1 MGIIKSWKQMAGV
14 AGQMPAMIDQAHQLQ
29 AQAAQMQ
36 AAQMQNGQYGQVPQ
50 PATPAGND
58 PRMLPI
64 EGISLQEY
72 ARISKVAATRG
83 LDVAG
88 LTAYV
93 AQQGIDPAAWTRA
106 TEGWNARFKGDMALA
121 TYFGRLYQEAQV

>member
-14 AGQMPAMIDQAHQLQ
+14 AGQMPAMMNQAQQLQ

-36 AAQMQNGQYGQVPQ
+36 ASQMQYGVVPQ
-50 PATPAGND
+50 PVTPADND

-64 EGISLQEY
+64 EGISLQDY

-88 LTAYV
+88 LAGYV
-93 AQQGIDPAAWTRA
+93 AQLGIDPAVWTRA
-106 TEGWNARFKGDMALA
+106 TDGWNARFKGDMALA
-121 TYFGRLYQEAQV
+121 AYFGRLYQEAQV

>member
-1 MGIIKSWKQMAGV
+1 MGFIKQWKQLAGV
-14 AGQMPAMIDQAHQLQ
+14 ANEMPAMMNQAQQLQ

-36 AAQMQNGQYGQVPQ
+36 AGQYGMIPQ
-50 PATPAGND
+50 PTAPADND

-64 EGISLQEY
+64 EGVSLPLY
-72 ARISKVAATRG
+72 AQISKVAATRG

-88 LTAYV
+88 LAAHV
-93 AQQGIDPAAWTRA
+93 AALGHDPAAWTRA

-121 TYFGRLYQEAQV
+121 TLFGRLYQEAKV

>member
-14 AGQMPAMIDQAHQLQ
+14 AGQMPAIVNQAQQLQ

-36 AAQMQNGQYGQVPQ
+36 ASHMQYGMVPQ
-50 PATPAGND
+50 PATPADND

-64 EGISLQEY
+64 EGISLRDY
-72 ARISKVAATRG
+72 ARFSKVAATRG

-88 LTAYV
+88 IAAYV

>member
-1 MGIIKSWKQMAGV
+1 MGIIKSWKQMANV
-14 AGQMPAMIDQAHQLQ
+14 AGQMPAMVNQAQQLQ

-36 AAQMQNGQYGQVPQ
+36 NNQYGMVPQ
-50 PATPAGND
+50 PAAPADND

-64 EGISLQEY
+64 EGISLREY

-88 LTAYV
+88 LAAYV
-93 AQQGIDPAAWTRA
+93 TQLGIDPAVWTRA
-106 TEGWNARFKGDMALA
+106 TEGWNTRFKGDMTLA

>member
-1 MGIIKSWKQMAGV
+1 
-14 AGQMPAMIDQAHQLQ
+14 
-29 AQAAQMQ
+29 MQ
-36 AAQMQNGQYGQVPQ
+36 AGQYGMIPQ
-50 PATPAGND
+50 PATPADND

-83 LDVAG
+83 MDVTG
-88 LTAYV
+88 LAVFV
-93 AQQGIDPAAWTRA
+93 AQQGIDPAVWTRA

-121 TYFGRLYQEAQV
+121 TYFGRLYQEAKV